1 MKRVRRIFTMN
12 QFEVNDLTT
21 SGQLGTGNP
30 SVGSRSPSI
39 LIGIE
44 RSSTPPVEGSMP
56 LHIPRND
63 AMGRGSWEWWTQP
76 LKIGGWMANDVLA
89 LPDEEGNWIYDINDV
104 NVNMGRYMVKYG
116 AEDAFPY
123 VMSGL
128 WNKPPN
134 VPTRFR
140 MMWYDMVISC
150 VHPDIMATVPGEDCS

>member
-1 MKRVRRIFTMN
+1 
-12 QFEVNDLTT
+12 
-21 SGQLGTGNP
+21 
-30 SVGSRSPSI
+30 
-39 LIGIE
+39 
-44 RSSTPPVEGSMP
+44 MP

-128 WNKPPN
+128 WQTSQQQTSQRSYQIP
-134 VPTRFR
+134 
-140 MMWYDMVISC
+140 YDV
-150 VHPDIMATVPGEDCS
+150 V